1 MKLINKN
8 KKNKGFTL
16 IEIIVVLVIMVIMAA
31 IAVPAVTGYIR
42 DAQNSQ
48 YVTEAHTIY
57 TAVQAEEARVE
68 AKNETPKYGASSVT
82 GSITETVSKKLEGI
96 TLTEI
101 SHTASSSTAGS
112 TTQEKYVF
120 TFTSNNGKNVKVTFT
135 PSTDDMTVDYV
146 N

>member
-48 YVTEAHTIY
+48 YITEAHTIY

-68 AKNETPKYGASSVT
+68 AKNETPTYGASSVT
-82 GSITETVSKKLEGI
+82 NSITKKVADKLDGI
-96 TLTEI
+96 TLTNI
-101 SHTASSSTAGS
+101 THTAASTGSGSST
-112 TTQEKYVF
+112 QETY
-120 TFTSNNGKNVKVTFT
+120 VKVTFT
-135 PSTDDMTVDYV
+135 PSTDNMVVDYV

>member
-48 YVTEAHTIY
+48 YITEAHTIY

-68 AKNETPKYGASSVT
+68 AKNETPTYGASSVT
-82 GSITETVSKKLEGI
+82 NSITKKVADKLEGI
-96 TLTEI
+96 TLTNI
-101 SHTASSSTAGS
+101 THTAASTGSGSST
-112 TTQEKYVF
+112 QETYVF

-135 PSTDDMTVDYV
+135 PSTDNMVVDYV

>member
-48 YVTEAHTIY
+48 YITEAHTIY

-68 AKNETPKYGASSVT
+68 AKNETPTYGASSVAN
-82 GSITETVSKKLEGI
+82 SITKKVADKLEGI
-96 TLTEI
+96 TLTSI
-101 SHTASSSTAGS
+101 AHTAGS
-112 TTQEKYVF
+112 ASTSEKYTF
-120 TFTSNNGKNVKVTFT
+120 EFTSNNGKNVSVEFT
-135 PSTDDMTVDYV
+135 PSTDDMTVTYR
-146 N
+146 